1 MRYILFKQQNTKDY
15 GATLKEVGVEG
26 LPTGKQL
33 EELQQTSLK
42 TYKHEDSEAKY
53 FKC

>member
-26 LPTGKQL
+26 LPYR
-33 EELQQTSLK
+33 K
-42 TYKHEDSEAKY
+42 TTLRITADFSENVQA
-53 FKC
+53 